1 MSLTSYRAAPPRVGV
16 VWVGWKTWR
25 RPTFPRLETQYHRRW
40 GFSRPSSGWDRVRAP
55 RHGHQVVQPTL
66 VWWGTGSGDGV
77 LCAVDG
83 VLQLLVW
90 MTAMHGAGAHR
101 MNSMGARSEILSL
114 LGD

>member
-66 VWWGTGSGDGV
+66 VWVGGRFWCDGV
-77 LCAVDG
+77 CAVMAWGSVDDCYAWCRSPSNEFDG
-83 VLQLLVW
+83 
-90 MTAMHGAGAHR
+90 GP
-101 MNSMGARSEILSL
+101 E
-114 LGD
+114 